1 MIKSIEKK
9 QLVSLKNQGIVTKVV
24 SKGIL
29 KGIKEISVINFDHQD
44 VMRHPLVTKI
54 VEAYQKNTNDKG

>member
-1 MIKSIEKK
+1 LPNKNQSGLIKS
-9 QLVSLKNQGIVTKVV
+9 QA
-24 SKGIL
+24 IL

-54 VEAYQKNTNDKG
+54 VKAYQKKTNDQG